1 MDFNP
6 ISVVQI
12 VLAIL
17 LCTCVML
24 QHRTS
29 GLTATFGGS
38 GAVHVQRRGAEKII
52 YQLTWWIS
60 GLFFLLA
67 VAQWYLI

>member
-1 MDFNP
+1 MD
-6 ISVVQI
+6 IVQLLQI
-12 VLAIL
+12 ILSLL
-17 LCTCVML
+17 LCACVLL

-52 YQLTWWIS
+52 YQATWWIS

-67 VAQWYLI
+67 VSQWYLI